1 MIVMEGKL
9 KKLKK
14 DDTVGVYRFRDNDFI
29 VGDILKISDN
39 YLFLNSI
46 DVNGQNNGIKV
57 ILLDIIERI
66 VLNSDYIEELK
77 KKLKTVGHIK
87 INKNI
92 SAENFYNII
101 IEDKMLVLI
110 ELEDGSTETGYV
122 IKKEKENLY
131 FNFVD
136 DTYKITSREI
146 IKERYI
152 KKIKILE
159 KIKFET
165 EKDKKIKKIRMNT
178 GTTYFGYIK
187 EKSKDYL
194 MFQEKPEFNDE
205 SSISI
210 VKAEKIEEITE
221 ILETVEF
228 QKIEIKNK
236 ITEIGFS
243 ELLKVSMENQLL
255 VFIDNEDYEETKV
268 GMVIELS
275 EKKFRLKE
283 FSQYRKFSEIS
294 TIKYSEVQLLY
305 IYNYRIEDKE
315 TVTK

>member
-1 MIVMEGKL
+1 MIVMKGKL

-77 KKLKTVGHIK
+77 KKLKTAGHIK

-110 ELEDGSTETGYV
+110 ELEDGSTETGYI

-205 SSISI
+205 NSISI

-305 IYNYRIEDKE
+305 IYNCRIEDKE

>member
-1 MIVMEGKL
+1 MIVMKGKL

-77 KKLKTVGHIK
+77 KKLKTAGHIK

-110 ELEDGSTETGYV
+110 ELENGSIETGYI

-159 KIKFET
+159 EIKFET
-165 EKDKKIKKIRMNT
+165 EKDEKIKKIRMNT
-178 GTTYFGYIK
+178 GTIYFGYIK

-194 MFQEKPEFNDE
+194 IFQEKPEFNDE

-228 QKIEIKNK
+228 QKIEIKKK

-243 ELLKVSMENQLL
+243 ELLKASMENQLL

-275 EKKFRLKE
+275 EKEFRLKE

-305 IYNYRIEDKE
+305 IYNYKIGD
-315 TVTK
+315 

>member
-1 MIVMEGKL
+1 MWS
-9 KKLKK
+9 
-14 DDTVGVYRFRDNDFI
+14 RDSFI

-66 VLNSDYIEELK
+66 VLNSDYIEDLK
-77 KKLKTVGHIK
+77 KKSKTAGHIK

-110 ELEDGSTETGYV
+110 ELENGSIETGYI

-159 KIKFET
+159 EIKFET
-165 EKDKKIKKIRMNT
+165 EKDEKIKKIRMNT
-178 GTTYFGYIK
+178 GTIYFGYIK

-194 MFQEKPEFNDE
+194 IFQEKPEFNDE

-228 QKIEIKNK
+228 QKIEIKKK

-243 ELLKVSMENQLL
+243 ELLKASMENQLL

-275 EKKFRLKE
+275 EKEFRLKE

-305 IYNYRIEDKE
+305 IYNYKIGD
-315 TVTK
+315 

>member
-1 MIVMEGKL
+1 MIVMKGKL

-14 DDTVGVYRFRDNDFI
+14 DDTIGVYRFRDNDFI

-77 KKLKTVGHIK
+77 NKSKTAGHIK

-101 IEDKMLVLI
+101 IKDKMLVLI
-110 ELEDGSTETGYV
+110 ELEDGSTETGYI

-159 KIKFET
+159 EIKFET

-187 EKSKDYL
+187 EKNKDYL
-194 MFQEKPEFNDE
+194 IFQEKPEFNDE

-243 ELLKVSMENQLL
+243 ELLKASMENQLL
-255 VFIDNEDYEETKV
+255 VFIDNEDYKETKI

-275 EKKFRLKE
+275 EKEFRLKE

-294 TIKYSEVQLLY
+294 TIEYSEVQLLY
-305 IYNYRIEDKE
+305 IYNYKIGDK
-315 TVTK
+315 

>member
-1 MIVMEGKL
+1 MKGKL

-77 KKLKTVGHIK
+77 KKLKTAGHIK

-110 ELEDGSTETGYV
+110 ELEDGSTETGYI

-194 MFQEKPEFNDE
+194 IFQEKPEFNDE

-255 VFIDNEDYEETKV
+255 VFIDNEDYKETKI

-275 EKKFRLKE
+275 EKEFRLKE

-294 TIKYSEVQLLY
+294 TIEYSEVQLLY
-305 IYNYRIEDKE
+305 IYNYKIGDK
-315 TVTK
+315 

>member
-1 MIVMEGKL
+1 MIVMKGKL

-66 VLNSDYIEELK
+66 VLNSDYIEDLK
-77 KKLKTVGHIK
+77 KKSKTAGHIK

-110 ELEDGSTETGYV
+110 ELENGSIETGYI

-159 KIKFET
+159 EIKFET
-165 EKDKKIKKIRMNT
+165 EKDEKIKKIRMNT
-178 GTTYFGYIK
+178 GTIYFGYIK

-194 MFQEKPEFNDE
+194 IFQEKPEFNDE

-228 QKIEIKNK
+228 QKIEIKKK

-243 ELLKVSMENQLL
+243 ELLKASMENQLL

-275 EKKFRLKE
+275 EKEFRLKE

-305 IYNYRIEDKE
+305 IYNYKIGD
-315 TVTK
+315 

>member
-1 MIVMEGKL
+1 MKGKL

-14 DDTVGVYRFRDNDFI
+14 DDAVGVYRFRDNDFI

-77 KKLKTVGHIK
+77 KKSKTAGHIK

-101 IEDKMLVLI
+101 IKDKMLVLI
-110 ELEDGSTETGYV
+110 ELEDGSTETGYI

-159 KIKFET
+159 EIKFET

-187 EKSKDYL
+187 EKNKDYL
-194 MFQEKPEFNDE
+194 IFQEKPEFNDE

-243 ELLKVSMENQLL
+243 ELLKASMENQLL
-255 VFIDNEDYEETKV
+255 VFIDNEDYKETKI

-275 EKKFRLKE
+275 EKEFRLKE

-294 TIKYSEVQLLY
+294 TIEYSEVQLLY
-305 IYNYRIEDKE
+305 IYNYKIGDK
-315 TVTK
+315 

>member
-1 MIVMEGKL
+1 MEG
-9 KKLKK
+9 KLKK

-77 KKLKTVGHIK
+77 KKSKTAGHIK

-101 IEDKMLVLI
+101 IEDKILVLT
-110 ELEDGSTETGYV
+110 ELEDGSTETGYI

-159 KIKFET
+159 EIKFET
-165 EKDKKIKKIRMNT
+165 EKDEKIKKIRMNT
-178 GTTYFGYIK
+178 GTIYFGYIK

-194 MFQEKPEFNDE
+194 IFQEKPEFNDE

-210 VKAEKIEEITE
+210 VKAEKTEEITE

-243 ELLKVSMENQLL
+243 ELLKASMENQLL

-305 IYNYRIEDKE
+305 IYNYKIGDK
-315 TVTK
+315 

>member
-1 MIVMEGKL
+1 MIVMKGKL

-77 KKLKTVGHIK
+77 KKLKTAGHIK

-110 ELEDGSTETGYV
+110 ELEDGSTETGYI

-194 MFQEKPEFNDE
+194 IFQEKPEFNDE

-305 IYNYRIEDKE
+305 IYNCRIEDKE

>member
-1 MIVMEGKL
+1 MKGKL

-77 KKLKTVGHIK
+77 KKLKTAGHIK

-101 IEDKMLVLI
+101 IEDKMLVLV
-110 ELEDGSTETGYV
+110 ELEDGSTETGYI

-205 SSISI
+205 NSISI

-305 IYNYRIEDKE
+305 IYNCRIEDKE

>member
-1 MIVMEGKL
+1 MIVMKGKL

-77 KKLKTVGHIK
+77 KKLKTAGHIK

-110 ELEDGSTETGYV
+110 ELEDGSTETGYI

-194 MFQEKPEFNDE
+194 IFQEKPEFNDE

-255 VFIDNEDYEETKV
+255 VFIDNEDYKETKI

-275 EKKFRLKE
+275 EKEFRLKE

-294 TIKYSEVQLLY
+294 TIEYSEVQLLY
-305 IYNYRIEDKE
+305 IYNYKIGDKQ
-315 TVTK
+315 TVTE

>member
-1 MIVMEGKL
+1 MKGKL

-77 KKLKTVGHIK
+77 KKSKTAGHIK

-110 ELEDGSTETGYV
+110 ELENGSIETGYI

-159 KIKFET
+159 EIKFET
-165 EKDKKIKKIRMNT
+165 EKDEKIKKIRMNT
-178 GTTYFGYIK
+178 GTIYFGYIK

-194 MFQEKPEFNDE
+194 IFQEKPEFNDE

-228 QKIEIKNK
+228 QKIEIKKK

-243 ELLKVSMENQLL
+243 ELLKASMENQLL

-275 EKKFRLKE
+275 EKEFRLKE

-305 IYNYRIEDKE
+305 IYNYKIGD
-315 TVTK
+315 

>member
-1 MIVMEGKL
+1 MIVMKGKL

-77 KKLKTVGHIK
+77 KKLKTAGHIK

-110 ELEDGSTETGYV
+110 ELEDGSTETGYI

-194 MFQEKPEFNDE
+194 IFQEKPEFNDE

-255 VFIDNEDYEETKV
+255 VFIDNEDYKETKI

-275 EKKFRLKE
+275 EKEFRLKE

-294 TIKYSEVQLLY
+294 TIEYSEVQLLY
-305 IYNYRIEDKE
+305 IYNYKIGDK
-315 TVTK
+315 

>member
-275 EKKFRLKE
+275 EKN
-283 FSQYRKFSEIS
+283 S
-294 TIKYSEVQLLY
+294 
-305 IYNYRIEDKE
+305 D
-315 TVTK
+315 

>member
-1 MIVMEGKL
+1 MKGKL

-77 KKLKTVGHIK
+77 KKLKTAGHIK

-110 ELEDGSTETGYV
+110 ELEDGSTETGYI

-205 SSISI
+205 NSISI

-275 EKKFRLKE
+275 EKN
-283 FSQYRKFSEIS
+283 S
-294 TIKYSEVQLLY
+294 
-305 IYNYRIEDKE
+305 D
-315 TVTK
+315 

>member
-1 MIVMEGKL
+1 MKGKL

-77 KKLKTVGHIK
+77 KKSKTAGHIK

-101 IEDKMLVLI
+101 IKDKMLVLV
-110 ELEDGSTETGYV
+110 ELEDGSTETGYI

-210 VKAEKIEEITE
+210 MKAEKIEEITE

-275 EKKFRLKE
+275 EKEFRLKE

-294 TIKYSEVQLLY
+294 TIEYSEVQLLY
-305 IYNYRIEDKE
+305 IYNYKIGDK
-315 TVTK
+315 